1 MLTLVVAHTE
11 LKCVVGRA
19 NEAFR
24 TNINDVCPYP
34 TRKML
39 WDPFMDGEVQF
50 VTVYGPEYVPWMAVA
65 GIVTGVVCGSLL
77 WCLIKKVLLKPQKRR
92 PLPEGDAQFAF
103 QQANQFTYESTRPR
117 APIELQEIEVRH
129 SDNEY

>member
-1 MLTLVVAHTE
+1 LSTDLGGFLWEGFIDQCDFRSVKAPKNVFLGEMLTLVVAHTE

-24 TNINDVCPYP
+24 TSINDVCPYP

-65 GIVTGVVCGSLL
+65 GIVTGIVCGSLL
-77 WCLIKKVLLKPQKRR
+77 WCLIKKVLLKP
-92 PLPEGDAQFAF
+92 
-103 QQANQFTYESTRPR
+103 
-117 APIELQEIEVRH
+117 
-129 SDNEY
+129 